1 MNRSKKIVF
10 AILGFLIT
18 LCLCLVIMVFA
29 FPDLMT
35 SIIPDNEG
43 IVAEENSP
51 IVLSGTPIEELK
63 EASNEG
69 APDLTIDSSTDS
81 STNPSESDVASSDA
95 SELLALAEGE
105 ISLLSENAD
114 SSAPETESTVSATDP
129 SAESSAESSVKSET
143 DSATASTK
151 SSSEAATESSTA
163 ETLEAASDPKA
174 TDSKAADS
182 KDSEPKAAAPNDR
195 QAPVFLAFDASPQVE
210 VGKEFDIHKFMG
222 YADDVDRDVTMEVS
236 GTVDT
241 SKEGTYPVKIT
252 LTDDSGHSTS
262 KSMDVKVVT
271 KKSKSE
277 GSRKSE
283 NFADFVNSYKNE
295 GTMVGIDISRW
306 QENVDFEKVKAA
318 GCEFVYMRLGGLD
331 DGELYTDRY
340 YQQNIAGARAAGL
353 KVGIYWHA
361 EEGSPEE
368 VKKSVEYLCNVLGG
382 EPVDF
387 PIAYDWEDFMN
398 FERYGMNLKDIND
411 CFTTFANEMQA
422 RGFSACLYGSKNY
435 LENVWTNETNQYI
448 WLAHYTAN
456 TSYAGEYFMWQHS
469 CTGLIDGIGGNVD
482 LDVLYTNKVNP

>member
-1 MNRSKKIVF
+1 MNRSKKILF
-10 AILGFLIT
+10 AVLGFIIT

-35 SIIPDNEG
+35 SIIPDNED

-69 APDLTIDSSTDS
+69 APDLTIDSSMDS

-143 DSATASTK
+143 DPATASTK

-174 TDSKAADS
+174 TDSKATAS
-182 KDSEPKAAAPNDR
+182 KDPEPKAADPNDR

-222 YADDVDRDVTMEVS
+222 YADDYDRDVAMEVS

-277 GSRKSE
+277 GGRKSE
-283 NFADFVNSYKNE
+283 NFADFINSYK
-295 GTMVGIDISRW
+295 T
-306 QENVDFEKVKAA
+306 
-318 GCEFVYMRLGGLD
+318 
-331 DGELYTDRY
+331 
-340 YQQNIAGARAAGL
+340 GARAAGL

-368 VKKSVEYLCNVLGG
+368 VKKSVEYLCNVLGS